1 MENDYNVCADR
12 DNSIIFKI
20 KKLSKFQ
27 TYYFGFLLIILL
39 LPFAGFLVLFI
50 KFELLKSIVYC
61 SNQQSTEQQT
71 ALPSLRAERVGSS
84 SGLAVEGKEEDILNQ
99 QSNTNEQSVIIRGNS
114 YPFDGSSTEV
124 GGEASNLSN
133 GSIGSNGSQVLE
145 GVNKGEKVKI
155 NSNVQSNV
163 NKQLQPPL
171 SSNEIHFKNKQQNIN
186 IQVYNGHKQLEK
198 HYTYTSP
205 PQYNARSFNSQNT
218 GS

>member
-50 KFELLKSIVYC
+50 KFELLKNIVYC
-61 SNQQSTEQQT
+61 SNQQSTAPEQHA

-84 SGLAVEGKEEDILNQ
+84 SGLAIEGGAKAQEEDVLNQ
-99 QSNTNEQSVIIRGNS
+99 QSNTNEQSVIIRGNP
-114 YPFDGSSTEV
+114 YPFDGNSTEV
-124 GGEASNLSN
+124 GGETL
-133 GSIGSNGSQVLE
+133 GSGSNSSRILE
-145 GVNKGEKVKI
+145 GVGDKVKI

-171 SSNEIHFKNKQQNIN
+171 SNNEINFKNKQQNIN